1 MGHNIFYG
9 SIRELFLLT
18 NGSYICIKTIRNLI
32 YWSNGSYI
40 RLWYIRPGSISKYGY
55 YSAGYL
61 WDLHEIL
68 DRASELKGSY
78 GINASYFR
86 LMRD

>member
-1 MGHNIFYG
+1 MGHIIFYG

-18 NGSYICIKTIRNLI
+18 NGSN
-32 YWSNGSYI
+32 I

-68 DRASELKGSY
+68 GWASEIKGSY
-78 GINASYFR
+78 
-86 LMRD
+86 

>member
-18 NGSYICIKTIRNLI
+18 NGSN
-32 YWSNGSYI
+32 I
-40 RLWYIRPGSISKYGY
+40 RLWYIRPRSISKYGY

-68 DRASELKGSY
+68 DRASEIKGSY

-86 LMRD
+86 LMRH